1 MGSDRP
7 KGLLAMLRKFLD
19 QGVVS
24 LIDRSAR
31 VQAPLVGKYTGF
43 VRGRHPSE
51 SPEQIVERLGRHY
64 SVAVT
69 ASGVVVGLSAAV
81 PGVGTLVGLAAAGA
95 DTLFF
100 LEASTVYA
108 VGATGVSGSKAAA
121 PPPPLVSAVV
131 LGQAGTASLGAAGRS
146 AKQWDTKL
154 ANKLPIIRR
163 MNDTPVKR
171 FVVQFI
177 VKRSALAFGKVIP
190 AGIGAVVGGVG
201 NYALARGVI
210 KNLHE
215 ALENPQPSQVST
227 AVDA

>member
-1 MGSDRP
+1 
-7 KGLLAMLRKFLD
+7 MLRKFLD
-19 QGVVS
+19 KGVVS
-24 LIDRSAR
+24 LIDGSAR

-51 SPEQIVERLGRHY
+51 SPEQIVDRLGRHY
-64 SVAVT
+64 SFVVT
-69 ASGVVVGLSAAV
+69 ASGVVVGLTAAV
-81 PGVGTLVGLAAAGA
+81 PGIGTLVGLAAAGA

-108 VGATGVSGSKAAA
+108 VGATEVSGSKAAA
-121 PPPPLVSAVV
+121 PRPPLVSVVV
-131 LGQAGTASLGAAGRS
+131 LGQAGTESLGAAGRS

-171 FVVQFI
+171 FLVQFI
-177 VKRSALAFGKVIP
+177 VKRGALAFGKVIP

-210 KNLHE
+210 KNLHDTLADAE
-215 ALENPQPSQVST
+215 SSQAIST
-227 AVDA
+227 VDV

>member
-1 MGSDRP
+1 
-7 KGLLAMLRKFLD
+7 MLRKFVD

-64 SVAVT
+64 SIIVT

-108 VGATGVSGSKAAA
+108 VGATEVSGSKAAA
-121 PPPPLVSAVV
+121 PRPPLVSAVV

-146 AKQWDTKL
+146 AKQWDTML

-177 VKRSALAFGKVIP
+177 VKRGALAFGKVIP

-215 ALENPQPSQVST
+215 ALESPESSQAITTVG
-227 AVDA
+227 A

>member
-1 MGSDRP
+1 
-7 KGLLAMLRKFLD
+7 MLRKFLD

-24 LIDRSAR
+24 LIDKSAR
-31 VQAPLVGKYTGF
+31 AQAPLVRKYTGF

-51 SPEQIVERLGRHY
+51 SPEQIVDRLGRHY
-64 SVAVT
+64 LIAVT

-95 DTLFF
+95 DTVFF

-108 VGATGVSGSKAAA
+108 VGATEVSGSKAAA
-121 PPPPLVSAVV
+121 PRPPLVSAVV
-131 LGQAGTASLGAAGRS
+131 LGQAGTEGLGAAGRS

-163 MNDTPVKR
+163 MDDSPIKR
-171 FVVQFI
+171 FLVQFI
-177 VKRSALAFGKVIP
+177 VKRGALAFGKVIP

-201 NYALARGVI
+201 NNALARGVI

-215 ALENPQPSQVST
+215 ALDDAEPGRAVSAST
-227 AVDA
+227 KGA

>member
-1 MGSDRP
+1 MGSDLME
-7 KGLLAMLRKFLD
+7 GLLAMLRKFLD
-19 QGVVS
+19 KGVVS

-51 SPEQIVERLGRHY
+51 SPEQLVDRLGRHY
-64 SVAVT
+64 SIVVT
-69 ASGVVVGLSAAV
+69 ASGVVVGLTAAV

-108 VGATGVSGSKAAA
+108 VGATEVSGRKAAA

-131 LGQAGTASLGAAGRS
+131 LGQAGTESLGAAGRS

-154 ANKLPIIRR
+154 ANRLPIIRR
-163 MNDTPVKR
+163 MGDSPIKR
-171 FVVQFI
+171 FLVQFI
-177 VKRSALAFGKVIP
+177 VKRGALAFGKVIP

-201 NYALARGVI
+201 NYALARSVI
-210 KNLHE
+210 KNLHD
-215 ALENPQPSQVST
+215 ALEDAESGRAIST
-227 AVDA
+227 ADV

>member
-1 MGSDRP
+1 MGSDLQ

-19 QGVVS
+19 KGVVS

-51 SPEQIVERLGRHY
+51 SPEQIVDRLGRHY
-64 SVAVT
+64 SIVVT
-69 ASGVVVGLSAAV
+69 ASGVVVGLTAAV
-81 PGVGTLVGLAAAGA
+81 PGVGTLIGLAAAGA

-108 VGATGVSGSKAAA
+108 VGATEVSGRKAAA
-121 PPPPLVSAVV
+121 PPPLVSAVV
-131 LGQAGTASLGAAGRS
+131 IGQAGTESLGAAGRS

-163 MNDTPVKR
+163 MGDSPIKR
-171 FVVQFI
+171 FLVQFI
-177 VKRSALAFGKVIP
+177 VKRGALAFGKVIP

-201 NYALARGVI
+201 NYALARSVI

-215 ALENPQPSQVST
+215 ALADAESGQAIST
-227 AVDA
+227 ADV

>member
-1 MGSDRP
+1 MGCDLLE
-7 KGLLAMLRKFLD
+7 GLLAMLRKFLD
-19 QGVVS
+19 KGVVS

-43 VRGRHPSE
+43 VRGRHPGE
-51 SPEQIVERLGRHY
+51 SPEQLVDRLGRHY
-64 SVAVT
+64 SIVVT
-69 ASGVVVGLSAAV
+69 ASGVVVGLTAAV

-108 VGATGVSGSKAAA
+108 VGAKQVSGRTAAA
-121 PPPPLVSAVV
+121 PGPLLVSAVV
-131 LGQAGTASLGAAGRS
+131 LGQAGIESLGAAGRS

-154 ANKLPIIRR
+154 ANRLPVIRR
-163 MNDTPVKR
+163 MNDSPIKR

-177 VKRSALAFGKVIP
+177 VKRGALAFGKVIP

-215 ALENPQPSQVST
+215 AIADAESSQAMST
-227 AVDA
+227 VDV